1 MARHF
6 EGREMVNNPD
16 PVVRWRN
23 RAEELRT
30 FADSAKDPTNREALR
45 DWAREYERMIAM
57 AVKVPPPD

>member
-6 EGREMVNNPD
+6 VGREMVNNPD

-30 FADSAKDPTNREALR
+30 FADSAKDPVNREALR
-45 DWAREYERMIAM
+45 DWTKEYDRMIETA
-57 AVKVPPPD
+57 AKIVRPD